1 MFSPEKRQA
10 FLRAGQTRSLLW
22 LCLLCFM
29 PPFAPVWLEEGEE
42 EARLCHALR
51 PSVGP
56 RASRAPPCPAET
68 ALGPGGV
75 GAELRGGARGP
86 RPEVCGRPAARS
98 RVLPGRRSLSGGLC
112 LGLRCQAAGPA
123 LQGTGE
129 LPRSRPAHVGQPA
142 SPRGSGPRSSA
153 ASPAGLEVLLPDPR
167 PPVLRHGVRQRRRGR
182 AWPQRAM
189 PAAVAA
195 RPAPP

>member
-68 ALGPGGV
+68 ALGPGGC
-75 GAELRGGARGP
+75 GGPAPGRGPGPEARGL
-86 RPEVCGRPAARS
+86 RPAGRS
-98 RVLPGRRSLSGGLC
+98 
-112 LGLRCQAAGPA
+112 Q
-123 LQGTGE
+123 
-129 LPRSRPAHVGQPA
+129 PRSAREALAQ
-142 SPRGSGPRSSA
+142 RGPLF
-153 ASPAGLEVLLPDPR
+153 GLEVP
-167 PPVLRHGVRQRRRGR
+167 GGR
-182 AWPQRAM
+182 ACPAGDRRAAEIPAGPRGAAGVPARLWAAFQRCF
-189 PAAVAA
+189 PC
-195 RPAPP
+195 RP